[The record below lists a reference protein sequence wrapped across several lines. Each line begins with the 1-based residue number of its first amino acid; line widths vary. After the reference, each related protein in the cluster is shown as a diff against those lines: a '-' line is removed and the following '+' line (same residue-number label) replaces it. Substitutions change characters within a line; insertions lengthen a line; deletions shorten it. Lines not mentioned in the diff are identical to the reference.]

1 MSSRGSRRLVNAGS
15 ASAGRGPHCDW
26 LFGKVRTMKKIV
38 VLMLAACLVTGLTVM
53 AADEKPADSPL
64 KGKVVKVDGT
74 NVVVSTEVG
83 GEKKE
88 VTVATDDKTVVT
100 VDGKDAKL
108 ADLKADMDVTITP
121 ATGTATKIEAT
132 TPAAK
137 T

>member
-1 MSSRGSRRLVNAGS
+1 
-15 ASAGRGPHCDW
+15 
-26 LFGKVRTMKKIV
+26 MKKIV